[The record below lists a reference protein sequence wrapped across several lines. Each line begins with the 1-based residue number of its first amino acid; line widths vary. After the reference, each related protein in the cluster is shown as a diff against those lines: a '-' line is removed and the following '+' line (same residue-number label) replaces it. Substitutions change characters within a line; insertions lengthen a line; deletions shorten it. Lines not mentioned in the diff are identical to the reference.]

1 MINSI
6 PKLLTVFLL
15 TAPAGS
21 QAEEITVYNGR
32 VEALNR
38 VEVSA
43 QVEGVVVQ
51 IHFQPGQRVEEGD
64 HLFSFDDLEFVQRK
78 RTADAVAEKAAALFE
93 DAKQEYDRN
102 QELRERGRIADS
114 RYFKSK
120 AAVAIAAAAVAE
132 TNSRLEAAQIELN
145 RTKVYA
151 PISGII
157 SAASVSRGS
166 YVETGRKGVLATIVQ
181 LDPVRIAYDIPYP
194 DRLVELG
201 ISDLTTIRT
210 YADTVD
216 LIVKLTPDW
225 EHPEIAEP
233 TFLSSDVNPE
243 TRSLTAWAVVANPT
257 RTLRPGMDVQ
267 VQPVAAENATPKP

>member
-1 MINSI
+1 MVKLI
-6 PKLLTVFLL
+6 PKLLCLFLL
-15 TAPAGS
+15 IIPATS
-21 QAEEITVYNGR
+21 RAEESTLYDGR

-38 VEVSA
+38 VDVSA
-43 QVEGVVVQ
+43 QVEGVVTE
-51 IHFQPGQRVEEGD
+51 IHFQPGQRVEEGFL
-64 HLFSFDDLEFVQRK
+64 LFSFDDLEVAQRT
-78 RTADAVAEKAAALFE
+78 RAAEAVAQKAAALFD

-102 QELRERGRIADS
+102 QELRERGTIADS

-132 TNSRLEAAQIELN
+132 TNSRLQAAKLELK

-157 SAASVSRGS
+157 SPALVSRGS

-181 LDPVRIAYDIPYP
+181 LDPVRIAYEIPYP

-201 ISDLTTIRT
+201 ITDLNSIAT

-216 LIVKLTPDW
+216 LVVKLTPDW
-225 EHPEIAEP
+225 EHPELAEP
-233 TFLSSDVNPE
+233 TFLSSDVDPE

-257 RTLRPGMDVQ
+257 RTLRPGMEVQ
-267 VQPVAAENATPKP
+267 VKPLSAESARPKQ